1 MRRRLKP
8 FHPLEGAQAAASD
21 PLVHAALSA
30 SAGTG
35 KTHVLTSRV
44 LRLLLRGTP
53 PSSILCLTFTKAGAA
68 EMANRIGERLAHWV
82 RLPDAELGLELK
94 HLCEDYEPA
103 MRQRAR
109 RLFAEVLDAPG
120 GGLRI
125 QTIHSFAQ
133 TLLASFP
140 TEAGIA
146 PGFRPIEGRAETGLA
161 RRTLASLLEVA
172 EAGSDRH
179 LMDDV
184 SALSLRLGEAGA
196 EGYLMACAKAHEAM
210 DALGDPGTVEPRL
223 FALIGVESGDP
234 EAEAIA
240 RLGDDEIDINL
251 FERLIGANRAWR
263 TATGD
268 KIVANLTGFLAAS
281 PVSRQS
287 RLVGIASGLVT
298 AKGEP
303 SKVQAKQR
311 AAEPDYDLLVAE
323 FAGWLVSLR
332 TLICA
337 SELARVQA
345 AGLRAGQAFARAYVR
360 AKRAAGVA
368 DFDDLIAWTRRLFA
382 QEGMGEWVRYKLDQ
396 RTDHIL
402 VDEAQDTN
410 ADQWAIVDA
419 LAAEYFTGNPEAEDR
434 WRTLFMV
441 GDFKQAIFGFQGTNP
456 KEYERFRA
464 DISDRASK
472 LLNAADEGEVRARE
486 FRDLS
491 IDASFRSAPA
501 VLEVVD
507 AMIGEVG
514 HRAMGLS
521 APPNPHA
528 PHFGDRPGK
537 VELWP
542 AYDAAIDVEDVEA
555 GEEGW
560 IDEPVR
566 LYADAV
572 ARQVRRWLDEAP
584 TMATTQRPLTAGDIL
599 ILVRSRTELASL
611 IVARLYAHRVPVAG
625 IDRLH
630 LHKPLAVKDLLSA
643 ITFAAQPLDD
653 LNLASLLVSPLIGW
667 NQDQLYGLAYGRKG
681 KLWTELASRREV
693 QRHLVE
699 AHAILGGWLAMADYV
714 TPARFLETILSGPLD
729 GRRKLLSRL
738 GEAARDPIEELVA
751 SALAFEQEEIA
762 SLDRF
767 LAWFGQ
773 GDVEVKRD
781 PSAPSNAV
789 RVMTVHGAKGLEA
802 PLVLLADATH
812 DPDKVGGSSSIFDVP
827 LPGVGD
833 IPMVRPRKEECA
845 PIFRLLIDEAKLADQ
860 EEHWRLA
867 YVGLT
872 RAAERLVIAGVKPK
886 RDVPQGSWHAA
897 ATRALQAM
905 GAAPAEIDGWGA
917 ALVWEG
923 KGAAIAPRK
932 AGKGTLVPIAVPD
945 WLRQPAPIEARP
957 PRPLSPSQIT
967 EDRDAAP
974 PPSLEMREAARRG
987 TLLHSLFERLPG
999 VDPAERQ
1006 PLALRWL
1013 ERAGVEAG
1021 ARLEIA
1027 GAACS
1032 LIADPAFAD
1041 LFSTDAL
1048 AEAPIVAMLADGRVV
1063 AGAVDRLCI
1072 GPDLVRVVDFKT
1084 GRGVPAEIGGI
1095 PRTHRMQMEAYTEAL
1110 RVIFPGR
1117 RVEASLL
1124 YTSGP
1129 RLFTLPGPTE
1139 PPYEEPT

>member
-94 HLCEDYEPA
+94 HLSEDYNPT
-103 MRQRAR
+103 MRERAR
-109 RLFAEVLDAPG
+109 RLFAEVLDASG

-140 TEAGIA
+140 AEAGIA
-146 PGFRPIEGRAETGLA
+146 PGFRPIEGRAESELA
-161 RRTLASLLEVA
+161 RRTLASLLEAA
-172 EAGSDRH
+172 EAGGNEQ
-179 LMDDV
+179 LIADV

-196 EGYLMACAKAHEAM
+196 ENYLMSCASAHEAM
-210 DALGDPGTVEPRL
+210 EALGEPSTIEARL
-223 FALIGVESGDP
+223 LGMIGIAGGDP
-234 EAEAIA
+234 ESEIRR
-240 RLGDDEIDINL
+240 RLSDDELDLVL
-251 FERLIGANRAWR
+251 FERLIAANRAWD
-263 TATGD
+263 TDTGR
-268 KIVANLTGFLAAS
+268 KIVDNLTAFRNAS
-281 PVSRQS
+281 PGARAIILDVI
-287 RLVGIASGLVT
+287 GSGLVT

-303 SKVQAKQR
+303 CKSKAKQIE
-311 AAEPDYDLLVAE
+311 ADQDYDALVAE
-323 FAGWLVSLR
+323 FAAWLTELR
-332 TLICA
+332 TLVGACKVA
-337 SELARVQA
+337 KVQA

-360 AKRAAGVA
+360 AKRVAGVA
-368 DFDDLIAWTRRLFA
+368 DFDDLIAWTRRLFD
-382 QEGMGEWVRYKLDQ
+382 QPGMGEWVRYKLDQ

-402 VDEAQDTN
+402 IDEAQDTN
-410 ADQWAIVDA
+410 SDQWAIVDA
-419 LAAEYFTGNPEAEDR
+419 LAAEYFSGNPEAEDR

-441 GDFKQAIFGFQGTNP
+441 GDYKQAIFGFQGTNP
-456 KEYERFRA
+456 REYEQFRA
-464 DISDRASK
+464 GVASRAGA
-472 LLNAADEGEVRARE
+472 LLVVADETETRARV

-491 IDASFRSAPA
+491 IDASFRSSPP

-507 AMIGEVG
+507 ALIGEVG
-514 HRAMGLS
+514 HQKMGLG
-521 APPNPHA
+521 APPNPHR
-528 PHFGDRPGK
+528 PHFADRPGR

-542 AYDAAIDVEDVEA
+542 AFEPQLQAEEA
-555 GEEGW
+555 DEGEEGW
-560 IDEPVR
+560 IDEPTR
-566 LYADAV
+566 LYADAI
-572 ARQVRRWLDEAP
+572 ARQVKRWLAEAP
-584 TMATTQRPLTAGDIL
+584 VMATTKRPLTPGDIL

-611 IVARLYAHRVPVAG
+611 IVARLYAQRVPVAG

-643 ITFAAQPLDD
+643 IGFAVQPLDD
-653 LNLASLLVSPLIGW
+653 LNLAGLLVSPLIGW
-667 NQDQLYGLAYGRKG
+667 SQDELYDLAHGRKG
-681 KLWTELASRREV
+681 KLWNELATRREE
-693 QRHLVE
+693 QPNWAE
-699 AHAILGGWLAMADYV
+699 AHAILSGWLAMADYV
-714 TPARFLETILSGPLD
+714 TPAQFLETILSGPLD
-729 GRRKLLSRL
+729 GRRKLLHRL

-751 SALAFEQEEIA
+751 SALAFEREEIA

-767 LAWFGQ
+767 VAWFGQ
-773 GDVEVKRD
+773 GEVEVKRD

-812 DPDKVGGSSSIFDVP
+812 DPDKVGGTSPIIDVP
-827 LPGVGD
+827 LPGVGE
-833 IPMVRPRKEECA
+833 IPIIRPRKGECA
-845 PIFRLLIDEAKLADQ
+845 PIFRTLIDAAKASDQ

-872 RAAERLVIAGVKPK
+872 RAAERLVIAGIKPK
-886 RDVPQGSWHAA
+886 RDVPTTSWHAA
-897 ATRALQAM
+897 TARAMQAL
-905 GAAPAEIDGWGA
+905 GAAPTEIEGWGG

-923 KGAAIAPRK
+923 QGAAPVPRK
-932 AGKGTLVPIAVPD
+932 AGKPPLSPITLPD
-945 WLRQPAPIEARP
+945 WVRQPAPIESRP
-957 PRPLSPSQIT
+957 PRPLAPSQIA

-974 PPSLEMREAARRG
+974 PPGPEMREAARRG

-999 VDPAERQ
+999 VAPADRHSI
-1006 PLALRWL
+1006 ALRWL
-1013 ERAGVEAG
+1013 ERAGVEDESSKH
-1021 ARLEIA
+1021 EIA
-1027 GAACS
+1027 DAAS
-1032 LIADPAFAD
+1032 SIISDRAFAD

-1048 AEAPIVAMLADGRVV
+1048 AEAPIAATLADGRVV
-1063 AGAVDRLCI
+1063 AGTVDRLCI
-1072 GPDLVRVVDFKT
+1072 GPELVRVIDFKT
-1084 GRGVPAEIGGI
+1084 GRGVPADLAGI
-1095 PRTHRMQMEAYTEAL
+1095 PPAHRAQMEAYAEAL

-1129 RLFTLPGPTE
+1129 RLITLPG
-1139 PPYEEPT
+1139 

>member
-8 FHPLEGAQAAASD
+8 SHPLEGAQAAASD

-82 RLPDAELGLELK
+82 RLPDADLSLELK
-94 HLCEDYEPA
+94 HLCEDYDPD
-103 MRQRAR
+103 MRDRAR

-140 TEAGIA
+140 AEAGIA
-146 PGFRPIEGRAETGLA
+146 PGFRPIEGRAESELA
-161 RRTLASLLEVA
+161 RRTLASLLESA
-172 EAGSDRH
+172 ETAGDGQLTS
-179 LMDDV
+179 DV
-184 SALSLRLGEAGA
+184 SALSLRLGESGA
-196 EGYLMACAKAHEAM
+196 ENYLMACAGAHEALE
-210 DALGDPGTVEPRL
+210 ALGDPSTIEARL
-223 FALIGVESGDP
+223 LALIGVEGGDP
-234 EAEAIA
+234 EAEIA
-240 RLGDDEIDINL
+240 GWLGDEEIDSVL
-251 FERLIGANRAWR
+251 FCRLIAANQAWG

-268 KIVANLTGFLAAS
+268 KIVANLTAFLAA
-281 PVSRQS
+281 PPMCRQAK
-287 RLVGIASGLVT
+287 LADLGSGLVT

-303 SKVQAKQR
+303 CKVKAKQL
-311 AAEPDYDLLVAE
+311 AAEPDYEALVAE
-323 FAGWLVSLR
+323 FADWLTTLR

-337 SELARVQA
+337 TELAKVQG

-368 DFDDLIAWTRRLFA
+368 DFDDLIAWTRRLFE
-382 QEGMGEWVRYKLDQ
+382 QPGMGEWVRYKLDQ

-419 LAAEYFTGNPEAEDR
+419 LAAEFFSGNPEAEGR

-441 GDFKQAIFGFQGTNP
+441 GDYKQAIFGFQGTNP
-456 KEYERFRA
+456 KEYEQFRA
-464 DISDRASK
+464 GIASRAGA
-472 LLNAADEGEVRARE
+472 LLSAADEVEARARV

-491 IDASFRSAPA
+491 IDASFRSSPP

-507 AMIGEVG
+507 ALIGEIG
-514 HRAMGLS
+514 HQSMGLS
-521 APPNPHA
+521 APPNPHR
-528 PHFGDRPGK
+528 PHFAGRPGR

-542 AYDAAIDVEDVEA
+542 AYEPQVQAEELDE

-560 IDEPVR
+560 IDEPTR
-566 LYADAV
+566 LYADAI
-572 ARQVRRWLDEAP
+572 ARQIRHWLAEAP
-584 TMATTQRPLTAGDIL
+584 VMATTKRPLTPGDIL

-611 IVARLYAHRVPVAG
+611 IVARLYAQGVPVAG

-630 LHKPLAVKDLLSA
+630 LHKPLAVKDLLA
-643 ITFAAQPLDD
+643 AVTFAMQPLDD
-653 LNLASLLVSPLIGW
+653 LNLANLLVSPLIGW
-667 NQDQLYGLAYGRKG
+667 TQEQLYGLAYGRKG
-681 KLWTELASRREV
+681 KLWTELAVRRDE
-693 QRHLVE
+693 RPHYAD
-699 AHAILGGWLAMADYV
+699 AHAVLGSWLAMADYV
-714 TPARFLETILSGPLD
+714 TPARFLEVILSGPLD
-729 GRRKLLSRL
+729 GRRKLLGRL
-738 GEAARDPIEELVA
+738 GEAVRDPIEELVA

-773 GDVEVKRD
+773 GKVEVKRD
-781 PSAPSNAV
+781 PAAPSNAV

-812 DPDKVGGSSSIFDVP
+812 DPDRVGGTSTIFDVP
-827 LPGVGD
+827 LSGVGK
-833 IPMVRPRKEECA
+833 IPMIRPRKDECA
-845 PIFRLLIDEAKLADQ
+845 PIFRTLIDEAKAADQ

-886 RDVPQGSWHAA
+886 RDVPQMSWHAA
-897 ATRALQAM
+897 AGRAMQSL
-905 GAAPAEIDGWGA
+905 GAGPVEIDGWGS
-917 ALVWEG
+917 ALVWAGEG
-923 KGAAIAPRK
+923 ATIPVAR
-932 AGKGTLVPIAVPD
+932 AGKAPLEPIAVPH
-945 WLRQPAPIEARP
+945 WLRQPAPPEARP
-957 PRPLSPSQIT
+957 PRPLAPSQIT

-974 PPSLEMREAARRG
+974 PPSPEMREAARRG
-987 TLLHSLFERLPG
+987 TLLHALFERLPG
-999 VDPAERQ
+999 VAAIDRRE
-1006 PLALRWL
+1006 LATRWL
-1013 ERAGVEAG
+1013 ERAGADEQ
-1021 ARLEIA
+1021 ARQEIA
-1027 GAACS
+1027 DAACS
-1032 LIADPAFAD
+1032 LIADPAYSD
-1041 LFSTDAL
+1041 LFGADAL
-1048 AEAPIVAMLADGRVV
+1048 AEAPIAATLPDGRVV
-1063 AGAVDRLCI
+1063 AGTVDRLCI
-1072 GPDLVRVVDFKT
+1072 GPDLVRVIDFKT
-1084 GRGVPAEIGGI
+1084 GRAVPADIAHI
-1095 PRTHRMQMEAYTEAL
+1095 PPGHRAQMEAYAEAL
-1110 RVIFPGR
+1110 KVIFPDR

-1129 RLFTLPGPTE
+1129 QLITLPG
-1139 PPYEEPT
+1139 

>member
-82 RLPDAELGLELK
+82 RLPEAELGLELK
-94 HLCEDYEPA
+94 HLCEDYEPV

-140 TEAGIA
+140 AEAGIA
-146 PGFRPIEGRAETGLA
+146 PGFRPIEGRAEAELA
-161 RRTLASLLEVA
+161 RRTRASLLEVA
-172 EAGSDRH
+172 EAGGDKQ
-179 LMDDV
+179 LVGDV
-184 SALSLRLGEAGA
+184 SALSLRLGEASA
-196 EGYLMACAKAHEAM
+196 ENYLMSCAKAHEAM
-210 DALGDPGTVEPRL
+210 EALGDPGTIEARL
-223 FALIGVESGDP
+223 LALIGIASGDP
-234 EAEAIA
+234 DAEIHA
-240 RLGDDEIDINL
+240 RLSDGELDIDL
-251 FERLIGANRAWR
+251 FERLIAANRAWR
-263 TATGD
+263 TPTGD
-268 KIVANLTGFLAAS
+268 KITGNLAAFIIGG
-281 PVSRQS
+281 PDQ
-287 RLVGIASGLVT
+287 RLGLLDSIGSGLVT

-303 SKVQAKQR
+303 RKSSPIQR
-311 AAEPDYDLLVAE
+311 AAEPEYDDLLSD
-323 FAGWLVSLR
+323 FANWLVGLR
-332 TLICA
+332 ALIA
-337 SELARVQA
+337 GADLAKVQA
-345 AGLRAGQAFARAYVR
+345 AGLRAGQAFARANVR

-368 DFDDLIAWTRRLFA
+368 DFDDLIAWTSRLFA

-419 LAAEYFTGNPEAEDR
+419 LAAEYFSGNPEAEGR

-441 GDFKQAIFGFQGTNP
+441 GDYKQAIFGFQGTNP

-464 DISDRASK
+464 VISDRASK
-472 LLNAADEGEVRARE
+472 LLDAADEAEVRTRE

-491 IDASFRSAPA
+491 IDASFRSSPA

-507 AMIGEVG
+507 ALIGEVG
-514 HRAMGLS
+514 HPAMGLS
-521 APPNPHA
+521 APPNTHQAYHA
-528 PHFGDRPGK
+528 DRAGR

-542 AYDAAIDVEDVEA
+542 AYEVGAAENGEE

-560 IDEPVR
+560 IDER
-566 LYADAV
+566 DRFYADAI
-572 ARQVRRWLDEAP
+572 ARRVKQWLAEAP
-584 TMATTQRPLTAGDIL
+584 VMATTRRPLTPADIL
-599 ILVRSRTELASL
+599 ILVRSRKELASL

-643 ITFAAQPLDD
+643 IAFAVQPLDD

-667 NQDQLYGLAYGRKG
+667 DQDQLYGLAYGRKG
-681 KLWTELASRREV
+681 KLWTELASRRDE
-693 QRHLVE
+693 QPHWTE

-729 GRRKLLSRL
+729 GRRKLLRRL
-738 GEAARDPIEELVA
+738 GEAARDPIEELVG

-812 DPDKVGGSSSIFDVP
+812 DPDKVGGTSSILDVP
-827 LPGVGD
+827 LPGVGE
-833 IPMVRPRKEECA
+833 IPIVRPRKDECA
-845 PIFRLLIDEAKLADQ
+845 PIFRAIIDAAKAADQ

-897 ATRALQAM
+897 AARAMQAL
-905 GAAPAEIDGWGA
+905 GAAPAEIEGWGS

-923 KGAAIAPRK
+923 QGAATSPRK
-932 AGKGTLVPIAVPD
+932 AGKAAVAPIAVPD
-945 WLRQPAPIEARP
+945 WLRRPAPVEARP

-974 PPSLEMREAARRG
+974 PPSPEMREAARRG

-999 VDPAERQ
+999 VDPAERAE
-1006 PLALRWL
+1006 LALQWL
-1013 ERAGVEAG
+1013 ERAGVEED
-1021 ARLEIA
+1021 ARIEIA

-1032 LIADPAFAD
+1032 LIADPQFAA
-1041 LFSTDAL
+1041 LFGTDAL
-1048 AEAPIVAMLADGRVV
+1048 AEAPIVAALADGRVV
-1063 AGAVDRLCI
+1063 AGTVDRLCI
-1072 GPDLVRVVDFKT
+1072 GPDFVRVIDFKT
-1084 GRGVPAEIGGI
+1084 GRGVPTDIGAV
-1095 PRTHRMQMEAYTEAL
+1095 PPAHRAQMEAYAEAL
-1110 RVIFPGR
+1110 QVIFPGR

-1129 RLFTLPGPTE
+1129 RLITLPG
-1139 PPYEEPT
+1139 